1 MKITRYT
8 TVDLDGLSLIEL
20 ASKVEELRAIYG
32 DAAVFN
38 EQDQWAR
45 DRLCISYEDEPTE
58 TERADMARKAEEEA
72 VRKAEEEMQR
82 AELATMRE
90 ILARGEVAR
99 EQQVDHIAVALAR
112 YEDAR
117 AKAGERE

>member
-8 TVDLDGLSLIEL
+8 TVDFDGLTLVEL

-38 EQDQWAR
+38 EEDEWGR

-82 AELATMRE
+82 AEMARMRK
-90 ILARGEVAR
+90 ILAQGELAR
-99 EQQVDHIAVALAR
+99 EERIDHIAAALAR
-112 YEDAR
+112 YEEAR